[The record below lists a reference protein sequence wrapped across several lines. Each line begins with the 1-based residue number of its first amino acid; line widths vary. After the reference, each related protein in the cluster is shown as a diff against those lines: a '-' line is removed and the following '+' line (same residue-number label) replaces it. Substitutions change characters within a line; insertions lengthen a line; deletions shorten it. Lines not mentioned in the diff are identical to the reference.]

1 MPRPADEA
9 EAGMGV
15 PLGQRGSTL
24 APHSLSVNPE
34 PLQSA
39 SRRRSSPSRQ
49 SPTSNRSIYN
59 YIPHGRIPRVAISL
73 ARVLGALALFQRR
86 QGARRDLSGRYQSE
100 HRVSSVIHHAGFIKA
115 SRGEPLLHG
124 TGILAVLRAAF
135 VLSGQC
141 VKPRRNEACQCRA
154 WVTSGVRSCSHGSSP
169 PASGPSGQ

>member
-1 MPRPADEA
+1 MPTRRRPGCACRRAGAARRWLRTASRSTLSRCSRPAADGA
-9 EAGMGV
+9 ARHGSLRR
-15 PLGQRGSTL
+15 PIGQY
-24 APHSLSVNPE
+24 
-34 PLQSA
+34 
-39 SRRRSSPSRQ
+39 
-49 SPTSNRSIYN
+49 II
-59 YIPHGRIPRVAISL
+59 YIPHGLIPRVAISL
-73 ARVLGALALFQRR
+73 ARVSGAPALFQRR

-141 VKPRRNEACQCRA
+141 VKPRWNEACQCRA